1 MLDDLSRVLRFK
13 PHLLVLDAGPETLFV
28 VDEFKRAMLSGA
40 IFVRI
45 AACLRARMTIA
56 EIVTSLADTFGEWD
70 VLARLDHLV
79 RRGYV
84 RADSPHYDDAARGFF
99 ERAGLDG
106 DAACARVVQLR
117 VAVEAFGAD
126 DAALRCALDTAG
138 IDVVPDAEL
147 TVAIA
152 DTHDRDDLA
161 ACAARVTARGGALL
175 LVAAG
180 GVQTLIGP
188 LLAGGGAHADAPCIE
203 CVRYWIRITGRSRR
217 CLRAITAARQ
227 RVCRRPRRVPA
238 PLPPR
243 RSLRRRSSRSRS
255 TAR

>member
-1 MLDDLSRVLRFK
+1 MLDDLSRVLRLK
-13 PHLLVLDAGPETLFV
+13 PQLLVLDAGPEPLFV
-28 VDEFKRAMLSGA
+28 VDEFKRGMLSGA

-117 VAVEAFGAD
+117 VAVEAFDAD
-126 DAALRCALDTAG
+126 DAALRRALDTAG
-138 IDVVPDAEL
+138 IDGVPDAGL
-147 TVAIA
+147 T
-152 DTHDRDDLA
+152 
-161 ACAARVTARGGALL
+161 GA
-175 LVAAG
+175 
-180 GVQTLIGP
+180 
-188 LLAGGGAHADAPCIE
+188 
-203 CVRYWIRITGRSRR
+203 
-217 CLRAITAARQ
+217 
-227 RVCRRPRRVPA
+227 
-238 PLPPR
+238 
-243 RSLRRRSSRSRS
+243 
-255 TAR
+255 

>member
-28 VDEFKRAMLSGA
+28 VDEFRRAMLSGA

-56 EIVTSLADTFGEWD
+56 EIVTSLAGTFGEWD

-84 RADSPHYDDAARGFF
+84 RADPPHADDAARGFF
-99 ERAGLDG
+99 ERTGLDG
-106 DAACARVVQLR
+106 DAACARMAQLR
-117 VAVEAFGAD
+117 VAVETFGAAG
-126 DAALRCALDTAG
+126 AALRRAFDAAG
-138 IDVVPDAEL
+138 IGIAKEAEL
-147 TVAIA
+147 TVAIV

-161 ACAARVTARGGALL
+161 AYAARVAARGGALL
-175 LVAAG
+175 VVATG

-188 LLAGGGAHADAPCIE
+188 LLAGGAALAEAPCIE
-203 CVRYWIRITGRSRR
+203 CVRYWM
-217 CLRAITAARQ
+217 
-227 RVCRRPRRVPA
+227 RVNRPVEA
-238 PLPPR
+238 L
-243 RSLRRRSSRSRS
+243 L
-255 TAR
+255 A